1 MAGGEPLRSVTAA
14 AAVACIILGGA
25 SAQAEKR
32 TFIVAND
39 ANAYGVDRCLISD
52 TACGTTVAN
61 SYCHSHDYAQAL
73 SFRKVHRDDITGAT
87 PATGAGSCRGRRC
100 DEFVAIECWR

>member
-1 MAGGEPLRSVTAA
+1 MRTVTAA
-14 AAVACIILGGA
+14 AAVACIILGGTA
-25 SAQAEKR
+25 AQAEKR

-52 TACGTTVAN
+52 TTCGKTVAN
-61 SYCHSHDYAQAL
+61 GYCRSHEFQQAL
-73 SFRKVHRDDITGAT
+73 SFRKVERDDITGAT
-87 PATGAGSCRGRRC
+87 PATGPGSCQGRRC